1 MSRVRHRRILSECLD
16 LLELNG
22 IETDGPVESI
32 IRHFFSTDQHVSAQD
47 MVAYAHR
54 KRIDISPAEIEDTMR
69 LLVDYGFAVR
79 KDFGRGRV
87 MFEHLHLDEHHD
99 HLLCTKCGKITEFHS
114 EEMEQLQNSLA
125 TLSGFHSLY
134 HKMQIHGL
142 CSDCFGAS
150 AKTALPL
157 SEVEPGITFRV
168 EDIQG
173 AGARAVGGRRRIEE
187 LGIYPGTRGSVITK
201 GLGTLVV
208 NVAGRRIAL
217 GRGQSKR
224 VIVRIEQNL

>member
-1 MSRVRHRRILSECLD
+1 MRHRRILSECLD

-22 IETDGPVESI
+22 VETDGPVESI
-32 IRHFFSTDQHVSAQD
+32 IRHFFSTDQHVSIQD
-47 MVAYAHR
+47 MVAYANR
-54 KRIDISPAEIEDTMR
+54 KKIAISPSEIEETMH
-69 LLVDYGFAVR
+69 LLVDYGFAAR

-87 MFEHLHLDEHHD
+87 LFEHLHLDEHHD

-114 EEMEQLQNSLA
+114 EEMERLQNELA
-125 TLSGFHSLY
+125 VRSGFHALY

-150 AKTALPL
+150 AKAALPL
-157 SEVEPGITFRV
+157 SEVEPGIAFRV
-168 EDIQG
+168 EDIQS
-173 AGARAVGGRRRIEE
+173 AGSRGLGGRRRIEE
-187 LGIYPGTRGSVITK
+187 LGIYPGTRGTVITK

-224 VIVRIEQNL
+224 VVVGIEQTL

>member
-1 MSRVRHRRILSECLD
+1 MKRVRHRRILSECLD

-22 IETDGPVESI
+22 IETEGPVESI
-32 IRHFFSTDQHVSAQD
+32 IRHFFCTDQHVTVQD
-47 MVAYAHR
+47 MVAYAYR
-54 KRIDISPAEIEDTMR
+54 KKIDISPSEIEETLH
-69 LLVDYGFAVR
+69 LLVDYGFAAK
-79 KDFGRGRV
+79 KDFGRGRIV
-87 MFEHLHLDEHHD
+87 FEHLHLDEHHD

-114 EEMEQLQNSLA
+114 EEMENLQNELA
-125 TLSGFHSLY
+125 GRSGFHALY

-150 AKTALPL
+150 VKTALPL

-168 EDIQG
+168 EDIQSTG
-173 AGARAVGGRRRIEE
+173 GPGFGGRRRIEE